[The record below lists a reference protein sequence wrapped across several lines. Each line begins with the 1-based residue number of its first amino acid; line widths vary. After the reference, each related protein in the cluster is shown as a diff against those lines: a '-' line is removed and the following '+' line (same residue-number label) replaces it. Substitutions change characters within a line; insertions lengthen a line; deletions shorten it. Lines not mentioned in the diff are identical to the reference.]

1 MDQVTAE
8 KEVTSINPE
17 EPEDT
22 ESQKVEEKKLPTA
35 ADVGVA
41 RPLECEIPIPKSAE
55 IEVDVE
61 APVVKEGT
69 LPQASDVGKL
79 GKPLEIKEEPI
90 APVEIKPEEKK
101 VEEYKVLIKC
111 NLCKEEFKVPVSEYE
126 KGVTKCKYCGAI
138 NSLTVIEGKTLLER
152 EKIEQA
158 PESKTLY
165 ITNKFLSCSN
175 CNIRWLEKNSK
186 ACPRCGNDTNLTKTT
201 EEVPYAR
208 T

>member
-1 MDQVTAE
+1 MDQVTEE

-17 EPEDT
+17 ESKAP
-22 ESQKVEEKKLPTA
+22 ESQKIEEKKLPTA

-41 RPLECEIPIPKSAE
+41 RPIGNVVDIPKKE
-55 IEVDVE
+55 ENKVK

-69 LPQASDVGKL
+69 LPQASDVGKI
-79 GKPLEIKEEPI
+79 GTPLEIKKES
-90 APVEIKPEEKK
+90 AVVEIKLEEKK
-101 VEEYKVLIKC
+101 VEEYNVLIRC
-111 NLCKEEFKVPVSEYE
+111 SLCKEEFKVPVSKYE

-165 ITNKFLSCSN
+165 ITNKFLSCPN